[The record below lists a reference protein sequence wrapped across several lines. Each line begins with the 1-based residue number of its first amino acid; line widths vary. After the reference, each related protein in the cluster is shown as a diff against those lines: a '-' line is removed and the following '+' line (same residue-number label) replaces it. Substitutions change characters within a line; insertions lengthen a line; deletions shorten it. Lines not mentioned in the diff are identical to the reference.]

1 MKQFLK
7 YSCFVMLACL
17 TALSGHARTVNI
29 DVDAI
34 RGDITKALRSTCEK
48 VAISDTVVMNFGKGT
63 YTINGTIQCRCHTV
77 IKGLGKDKTTIILN
91 KGNDSGGFKAF
102 LDDVFF
108 KVTGRPNY
116 PVSLKIN
123 DLTIRL
129 KEHKGIWWQ
138 GEARYAVKVYHA
150 DGVDIH
156 DVDSYMDNAI
166 ITNYDFH
173 VCSNVKITDCVIS
186 NFNNCIDGGNL
197 WFRGELHNIVVK
209 RNKFYKYGN
218 DELLAVFDRVVENYN
233 NGYVRGK
240 ATRSN
245 IFIEDNEFYYGG
257 YDKSDKNTSKSAI
270 SHMIVSL
277 FTEQHKSN
285 DRCTTRNFHVRNNK
299 FYINDVCTRCMY
311 INFNPADVH
320 ENITIENNEIYNAK
334 LKGNDPYYR
343 QDIEVNDLSSSNDT
357 IRIVNNTVRNK
368 DLVLTEYGTQGYSF
382 LLMQGGNVELRGNK
396 ILNELTVD
404 PKTGKDTGVQLIW
417 CGADGGSVTMRDNVC
432 KGLKF
437 IATVGAGNGTRKFT
451 LNAEN
456 NHFEGDTRIY
466 CHKIE
471 DLDLNFTRNT
481 FVSSDMN
488 FFLQEFASKGKVVFN
503 YNNVTVKPGN
513 GTLMTHW
520 NTKVPTN
527 AMRFNQL
534 EVKGNIFKGVKN
546 EKEMFKNMTNTRKRK
561 VSNNTI
567 RQ

>member
-1 MKQFLK
+1 M
-7 YSCFVMLACL
+7 
-17 TALSGHARTVNI
+17 
-29 DVDAI
+29 
-34 RGDITKALRSTCEK
+34 
-48 VAISDTVVMNFGKGT
+48 
-63 YTINGTIQCRCHTV
+63 
-77 IKGLGKDKTTIILN
+77 
-91 KGNDSGGFKAF
+91 
-102 LDDVFF
+102 
-108 KVTGRPNY
+108 
-116 PVSLKIN
+116 
-123 DLTIRL
+123 
-129 KEHKGIWWQ
+129 
-138 GEARYAVKVYHA
+138 
-150 DGVDIH
+150 
-156 DVDSYMDNAI
+156 
-166 ITNYDFH
+166 
-173 VCSNVKITDCVIS
+173 
-186 NFNNCIDGGNL
+186 
-197 WFRGELHNIVVK
+197 
-209 RNKFYKYGN
+209 
-218 DELLAVFDRVVENYN
+218 
-233 NGYVRGK
+233 
-240 ATRSN
+240 
-245 IFIEDNEFYYGG
+245 
-257 YDKSDKNTSKSAI
+257 
-270 SHMIVSL
+270 
-277 FTEQHKSN
+277 
-285 DRCTTRNFHVRNNK
+285 
-299 FYINDVCTRCMY
+299 
-311 INFNPADVH
+311 
-320 ENITIENNEIYNAK
+320 
-334 LKGNDPYYR
+334 
-343 QDIEVNDLSSSNDT
+343 
-357 IRIVNNTVRNK
+357 
-368 DLVLTEYGTQGYSF
+368 LTEYGTQGYSF

-481 FVSSDMN
+481 FVSNDMN

-534 EVKGNIFKGVKN
+534 EVKGNVFKGVKN